1 VTSRDRVTSV
11 ATDRGLDPADVLE
24 DYRTAY
30 RSRRISI
37 VGRNEVIS
45 GRAKFGIFG
54 DGKEVP
60 QVAVARAMLAG
71 DWRAGYYRDQTWVLA
86 LGATTPRQIFAQL
99 YGDADTDREPSS
111 GGRNVANISA
121 SRLLDSDGRWL
132 PQLSQVNSAA
142 GYGAVAVQMAGALGL
157 AYASKL
163 YRHNRELDR
172 TAGSFS
178 RDGDEVV
185 FASIGNGSAAEG
197 IFFEVLNAAAVLNV
211 PLVASVWDDGYA
223 ISVPN
228 DLQLAHGSVSKALAG
243 MAWNGSTGM
252 NIHTVPGWDYPA
264 LRETYAAATR
274 DAREYHRPALV
285 HVTELTQP
293 LGHSTSGSHERYKS
307 RDRLVW
313 EAAHDCVKLMRSW
326 MIESELASDSMLER
340 LEAGEAAFVDAERDR
355 AWSAYNGA
363 LADHAGHARSLIA
376 GTGLGLGEAIDHN
389 SAPDRRQIHSEIEAA
404 LLALRGRT
412 DAATTDLVRFA
423 AESRDANTRLYRSH
437 LFSESAESP
446 LLVEPNFP
454 RYADKLELLEGRSLL
469 VQFFDA
475 ALARDPRLFIL
486 GEDVG
491 RLGDVNLVYEGLQR
505 KYGDARV
512 TDTGIRE
519 ATILGQGIGSAMRGL
534 RPIVDIQYLD
544 YFLFALE
551 VASDDLATL
560 HYRTAGGQKAPVV
573 IRTKGHRLVGIT
585 HSGSPMSLILS
596 SCRGIYLC
604 VPRDMTRAA
613 GMYGTLLRGDN
624 PGMVIEVLN
633 GYWLKE
639 PVPSNLADLALPLGV
654 PDVIRGGSDL
664 TLVTYGAM
672 CRIAMQAAVTLSS
685 VGIEVEVID
694 VQTLSPFDINWSI
707 RESLSKT
714 AAVLFVDEDVP
725 GGASAF
731 MMHEVLEVQGGYE
744 LLDTQPRT
752 LSSPQNRPAYGGDG
766 DYFCKPNHD
775 DLVRAGYEIMRE
787 RRPSIF
793 PPLPEPA
800 ATY

>member
-1 VTSRDRVTSV
+1 
-11 ATDRGLDPADVLE
+11 
-24 DYRTAY
+24 
-30 RSRRISI
+30 
-37 VGRNEVIS
+37 
-45 GRAKFGIFG
+45 
-54 DGKEVP
+54 
-60 QVAVARAMLAG
+60 
-71 DWRAGYYRDQTWVLA
+71 
-86 LGATTPRQIFAQL
+86 
-99 YGDADTDREPSS
+99 
-111 GGRNVANISA
+111 
-121 SRLLDSDGRWL
+121 
-132 PQLSQVNSAA
+132 
-142 GYGAVAVQMAGALGL
+142 
-157 AYASKL
+157 
-163 YRHNRELDR
+163 
-172 TAGSFS
+172 
-178 RDGDEVV
+178 
-185 FASIGNGSAAEG
+185 
-197 IFFEVLNAAAVLNV
+197 
-211 PLVASVWDDGYA
+211 
-223 ISVPN
+223 
-228 DLQLAHGSVSKALAG
+228 
-243 MAWNGSTGM
+243 
-252 NIHTVPGWDYPA
+252 VPGWDYRA
-264 LRETYAAATR
+264 LRETYVAAAR
-274 DAREYHRPALV
+274 DAREHHRPALV

-307 RDRLVW
+307 RERLVW
-313 EAAHDCVKLMRSW
+313 EGAHDCVKLMRSW
-326 MIESELASDSMLER
+326 MIESELAGDSMLEQ
-340 LEAGEAAFVDAERDR
+340 LEAEESAFVDAERDR
-355 AWSAYNGA
+355 AWSAYNDA
-363 LADHAGHARSLIA
+363 LAYHAGNARSLIA
-376 GTGLGLGEAIDHN
+376 GTGLRLDEPIDRD
-389 SAPDRRQIHSEIEAA
+389 SAPDRRQIHSEIDAA
-404 LLALRGRT
+404 LLALRGRS
-412 DAATTDLVRFA
+412 DAATTDLARFA
-423 AESRDANTRLYRSH
+423 AESREANKRLYRSH

-446 LLVEPNFP
+446 LLVEPNLP
-454 RYADKLELLEGRSLL
+454 RYPDKPELLEGRSLL

-491 RLGDVNLVYEGLQR
+491 RLGDVNLVYDGLQQ

-639 PVPSNLADLALPLGV
+639 PVPSNLVDLALPLGV
-654 PDVIRGGSDL
+654 PDVIRQGSDL

-672 CRIAMQAAVTLSS
+672 CRIAMQAAETLST

-714 AAVLFVDEDVP
+714 AAILFVDEDVP

-744 LLDTQPRT
+744 LLDTPPRT

-766 DYFCKPNHD
+766 DYFCKPNRD
-775 DLVRAGYEIMRE
+775 DLVRAGYEVMRE
-787 RRPSIF
+787 RRPSLF

-800 ATY
+800 ATH